1 MAIQTDII
9 IIGAGV
15 IGLSTAYH
23 LARQNNTLRAHSKL
37 RIIILEKE
45 KFHGAGST
53 AQCTGGIRHQF
64 TNPVNIKL
72 TKISYPHFLRFTAD
86 MKYPIYFRRR
96 GYLFVSDGHT
106 QWQELQKMQEQLKQ
120 LDIPSQLLTP
130 EQIHTAY
137 PFVLTSDLLGGS
149 YCPLDAYADPYGVME
164 GYYRQCRKLGV
175 QVLCNTEVTGIKV
188 KNNRISGVLCRPTNR
203 PNSTSTEPD
212 MINTPVVI
220 NTAGPHLH
228 LLARMAGLDLP
239 ASPYRRQVYV
249 CAPMPSVPANIPL
262 LVDLDT
268 GFYVHAEKNGVLLLG
283 GTDRNIAPGLE
294 TVVDR
299 GRLTDFIEMAISR
312 VPALEE
318 AQITRI
324 YTGIRSLT
332 PDGLGILGETEVS
345 GFYCAGAF
353 GGNGFMHAPAIGLI
367 TACLVLGEQPP
378 LDPAP
383 LSPNRF
389 NNATIAEKALF

>member
-1 MAIQTDII
+1 MAMQADII

-23 LARQNNTLRAHSKL
+23 LASHNQKL

-64 TNPVNIKL
+64 TNPINIQL
-72 TKISYPHFLRFTAD
+72 TKISYPYFLRFVAD
-86 MKYPIYFRRR
+86 MQYPIYFRQR
-96 GYLFVSDGHT
+96 GYLFVAAEQA
-106 QWQELQKMQEQLKQ
+106 QWQELQDMQEHLKRVA
-120 LDIPSQLLTP
+120 IPSRLLTP
-130 EQIHTAY
+130 AEINAAY
-137 PFVLTSDLLGGS
+137 PFVLTNDLQGGS
-149 YCPLDAYADPYGVME
+149 LCPLDAYADPYGVME
-164 GYYRQCRKLGV
+164 GYYRQCRKLGAV
-175 QVLCNTEVTGIKV
+175 VLCNTEVTGINV
-188 KNNRISGVLCRPTNR
+188 HNNRVAGVLCQPTDR
-203 PNSTSTEPD
+203 SAKTSSAPYYL
-212 MINTPVVI
+212 NAPVVI

-228 LLARMAGLDLP
+228 LLARMAGLELP

-249 CAPMPSVPANIPL
+249 CAPMPAIPTNIPL

-268 GFYVHAEKNGVLLLG
+268 GFYLHTEKNGVLLLG
-283 GTDRNIAPGLE
+283 GTGRDIAPGLE

-299 GRLTDFIEMAISR
+299 GRLTDFIEMAVNR
-312 VPALEE
+312 VPVLED
-318 AQITRI
+318 ARITHI

-332 PDGLGILGETEVS
+332 PDGLGILGETTVN
-345 GFYCAGAF
+345 GFYCSGGF

-367 TACLVLGEQPP
+367 TASLVLGEQPP
-378 LDPAP
+378 LDQAP

-389 NNATIAEKALF
+389 NNAPLAEKALF